1 MIRTT
6 NVFIYSLRTAVIVV
20 QQQVPWGASLLR
32 PRPQKPRLPRG
43 LRLERAAVAV
53 LRRATMLR
61 IALNRLFDVPRV
73 DIELQHGSSGEVEF
87 PLRIYSNKLLFQIS
101 ESRTFGLCFQP
112 YSAGKFSIINKV
124 RISLVPLT
132 PVGYKPPGL
141 TVGTKFIFY

>member
-1 MIRTT
+1 MITT
-6 NVFIYSLRTAVIVV
+6 NVIIYSLLTAVIVV

-43 LRLERAAVAV
+43 LRLERAAVAF

-73 DIELQHGSSGEVEF
+73 DIELQHSSSGEVEF